1 MLRASFVS
9 ALALATTLSP
19 AYAGNLEKNTAR
31 MAAMSPADFRDAV
44 SIQDDSME
52 TVAVISTKS
61 AYKSK
66 GDADTWMMAGIDK
79 QTGRT
84 VYQLVGFTR
93 YIGGWRFYSYGTY
106 ARPKGPVSGQLRT
119 QRRVDNCYVSCQ
131 FEETVSLDIPE
142 ASLQEIPADP
152 RMWKMRFQGQGTAWD
167 DAMNPAEVAALL
179 EVVESYR
186 RSRF

>member
-1 MLRASFVS
+1 MSKRYICL
-9 ALALATTLSP
+9 LAAMFAGST
-19 AYAGNLEKNTAR
+19 AQAGNLEKNTAR
-31 MAAMSPADFRDAV
+31 MAAMSPVDFRKAIAV
-44 SIQDDSME
+44 QDDGLE
-52 TVAVISTKS
+52 TVALITTKS

-93 YIGGWRFYSYGTY
+93 YVGGWRFYSYGTY
-106 ARPKGPVSGQLRT
+106 ARPSGPVSGQLRT

-131 FEETVSLDIPE
+131 FEETVSIDIPE
-142 ASLQEIPADP
+142 ATLREIAADP
-152 RMWKMRFQGQGTAWD
+152 RMWRMRFQGQGVAWD
-167 DAMNPAEVAALL
+167 EAMNPAEIAALL
-179 EVVESYR
+179 EAVETYR